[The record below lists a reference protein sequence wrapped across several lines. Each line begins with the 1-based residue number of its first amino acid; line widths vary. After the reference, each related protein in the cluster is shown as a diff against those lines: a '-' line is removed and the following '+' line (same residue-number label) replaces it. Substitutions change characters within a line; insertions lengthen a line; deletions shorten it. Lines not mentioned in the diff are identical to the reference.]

1 MIRSTRP
8 VAHRTYRRIMNL
20 ATFAG
25 SISTILFAAS
35 ALPMLLKAAHTRDLS
50 SYSVSNLWL
59 INLANVVHSAYV
71 FSLPVG
77 PIWVLHSFYVVSSAL
92 MLVGYL
98 VYRRAWQAAKVG
110 SATHAPRRRGV
121 IAMTATTSVR
131 MMARSPR

>member
-8 VAHRTYRRIMNL
+8 VALDSYRRIMNL

-35 ALPMLLKAAHTRDLS
+35 MLPMLFKAARTRDLS
-50 SYSVSNLWL
+50 SYSLGNLWL

-71 FSLPVG
+71 FSLPAG
-77 PIWVLHSFYVVSSAL
+77 PIWVLHTFYVVSSAL

-110 SATHAPRRRGV
+110 SATHTPRRRGV
-121 IAMTATTSVR
+121 IAMTTKTSVR